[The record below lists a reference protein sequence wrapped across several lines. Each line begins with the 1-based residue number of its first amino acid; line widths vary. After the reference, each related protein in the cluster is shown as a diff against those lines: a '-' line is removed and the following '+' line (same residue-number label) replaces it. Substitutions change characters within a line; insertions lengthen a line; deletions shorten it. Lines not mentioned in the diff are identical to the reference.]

1 MLGFSYSSSNKSKV
15 HLRPK
20 KKEEMRIAR
29 LGPINQE
36 KPAVI
41 VSDTE
46 AVFIDDV
53 ISDFNRIELEN
64 SAISKVE
71 KIDLSS
77 RPKVKISDFRIGSPV
92 ARPTKVICVGL
103 NYAKHA
109 VESGMTAPAE
119 PVIFMKA
126 PDTVIGAN
134 DDVVVPP
141 NSQKTDYE
149 VELCI
154 VIGNNALYLK
164 SPEDAA
170 SHILGYTISQD
181 ISERHWQ
188 IERSGQWVKGKSFPT
203 FNPMG
208 PWIVTKDELAKN
220 GLDPSN
226 LALSC
231 TIDGEVRQNSR
242 TDDLIFGINHCV
254 WYISQFMELKA
265 GDVINTGTPAGVG
278 MGFKPEKYLKGGEN
292 IVTTIEGIGT
302 IKNKVVNYK

>member
-1 MLGFSYSSSNKSKV
+1 VLGFSYSSSNKSKV

-41 VSDTE
+41 VSDSE

-71 KIDLSS
+71 KLDLST

-149 VELCI
+149 VELCV
-154 VIGNNALYLK
+154 VIGKNALYLK

-170 SHILGYTISQD
+170 AHILGYTISQD

>member
-1 MLGFSYSSSNKSKV
+1 
-15 HLRPK
+15 
-20 KKEEMRIAR
+20 MRIAR
-29 LGPINQE
+29 LGQINQE

-64 SAISKVE
+64 SAISKIE
-71 KIDLSS
+71 KLDLSS

-149 VELCI
+149 VELCV
-154 VIGNNALYLK
+154 VIGKNALYLK
-164 SPEDAA
+164 SPADAE

>member
-64 SAISKVE
+64 SAISKIE
-71 KIDLSS
+71 KLDLSS

-149 VELCI
+149 VELCV
-154 VIGNNALYLK
+154 VIGKNALYLK
-164 SPEDAA
+164 SPEDVA